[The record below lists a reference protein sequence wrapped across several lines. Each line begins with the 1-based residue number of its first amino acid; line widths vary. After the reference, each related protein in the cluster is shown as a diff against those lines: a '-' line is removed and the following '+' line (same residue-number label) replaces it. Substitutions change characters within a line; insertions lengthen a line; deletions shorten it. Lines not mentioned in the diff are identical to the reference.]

1 MTDGEPEA
9 LPAPLNEALVAL
21 ADQCKVPPDYHGIL
35 AGFDVSLFGC
45 IAADSSALDEAL
57 KDLLEGAVEPPSTAQ
72 RLLLLSSLRLLY
84 ETCRQQSSAARQGKR
99 QEENDITS
107 GLSTSSWSEQF
118 PPKLSGERVMSLQK
132 QFHARY
138 PGEIL
143 DPDNYPSARLLA
155 YVAKVVQK
163 GELRWIPW
171 KLRMSQAQQDSLALR
186 RPAKVPRLEELIYDD
201 VPQREIPAGAV
212 GANYLSGIL
221 GLVSVAVAMLQG
233 AHLAS
238 LREFERKFIKLATQK
253 CEAGIRNP
261 FAEEIMQADR
271 QLWCQ
276 MADLVNLHGWSLDD
290 ALTEYTEIRGD
301 MASLLQSRV
310 AVPKKFDIPP
320 GLRRLPGGKGKQKGG
335 GKGRGVT
342 GGQSGQTGAKWI
354 TKFEDKGST
363 QLLRTKVLE
372 GGRNHASYFNA
383 GVRSGSL
390 GGLCRF
396 TLENPKLVEYVNL
409 FLQSVFPD
417 GTWSSFCISHNE
429 FAHLHSD
436 FNAPGSLNHSCS
448 LGAFDKGG
456 LWIQVADSAF
466 PEHPRVPPTDA
477 QADQTLR
484 GCIFNTRRSGISFDG
499 SLPHCSEPWTGDRWV
514 LTAYTSAQLPRVSA
528 SDVQQLR
535 DLHFPLP
542 DSSCQTAASELSGA
556 AILPAPPSVLDL
568 SKVRGNL
575 FLDLFAGHARPLS
588 SAFLQAGVSVLSVDT
603 MLASEHDLLDDSVFE
618 PLLRLSFSGAVTSA
632 HASPPCREYS
642 RCKLIRPG
650 PKPLRTPEHLA
661 GVPGL
666 SSSEQERV
674 DASRTLMERAVEILH
689 ATYKAGGHFSLE
701 NPANSML
708 WLEEAVRLLLQKA
721 NADVLV
727 VAACAYGWDISKR
740 WAFATS
746 FRDMQRLAKD
756 CSHAEGSH
764 RPVAGVRDE
773 SGGYASQQTSEFP
786 AKLAEAYVSAALPL
800 FSTCENPL
808 DVQLSQLYQ
817 LIPAKGRF
825 DMPFAHQDG
834 AGIYSVPDWSFPP
847 NGTVDRLQQVRHAL
861 TQKLFELKAPIRLRE
876 HVLAKSDSPLFSEGE
891 IESFRAIFSEF
902 LVATTGRPVDW
913 WDGAGPLLAPWNP
926 DFRYRFTVAD
936 FFDLRHDVRLFPADA
951 KLLWKLPR

>member
-9 LPAPLNEALVAL
+9 LPALLNEALVAL

-84 ETCRQQSSAARQGKR
+84 ETCRQQSSASRQGKR

-155 YVAKVVQK
+155 YVAKVIQK

-238 LREFERKFIKLATQK
+238 LRKFERKFIKLATQK

-271 QLWCQ
+271 QPWCQ

-335 GKGRGVT
+335 GKGRGAN

-354 TKFEDKGST
+354 TKFEDKG
-363 QLLRTKVLE
+363 
-372 GGRNHASYFNA
+372 
-383 GVRSGSL
+383 
-390 GGLCRF
+390 
-396 TLENPKLVEYVNL
+396 
-409 FLQSVFPD
+409 
-417 GTWSSFCISHNE
+417 
-429 FAHLHSD
+429 
-436 FNAPGSLNHSCS
+436 
-448 LGAFDKGG
+448 
-456 LWIQVADSAF
+456 
-466 PEHPRVPPTDA
+466 
-477 QADQTLR
+477 
-484 GCIFNTRRSGISFDG
+484 
-499 SLPHCSEPWTGDRWV
+499 
-514 LTAYTSAQLPRVSA
+514 
-528 SDVQQLR
+528 
-535 DLHFPLP
+535 
-542 DSSCQTAASELSGA
+542 
-556 AILPAPPSVLDL
+556 ILPAPPSVLDL

-674 DASRTLMERAVEILH
+674 DASRTLMERAVELLH

-708 WLEEAVRLLLQKA
+708 WLEEAVRILLQKA

-876 HVLAKSDSPLFSEGE
+876 HVQAKSDSPLFSEGE

-913 WDGAGPLLAPWNP
+913 SVQPFQPYTLKALQQLSEALEDPDDTLFACLQSGWQLSYRAGTVRVPQSKREKLRGLLNPLLVAGRVELKLIQQALGLLQWITQLHKELRPWLSSLYDDISRPPGTSFSIEPSRWGSLAPCLSDAMVFISTPAGAAIPVGSKLLSARHIELWKKSDLAKVPLTSKRVWMRIADPQSRFRRLSVLSRWDGVSPLPSPWNP

>member
-1 MTDGEPEA
+1 
-9 LPAPLNEALVAL
+9 
-21 ADQCKVPPDYHGIL
+21 
-35 AGFDVSLFGC
+35 
-45 IAADSSALDEAL
+45 
-57 KDLLEGAVEPPSTAQ
+57 
-72 RLLLLSSLRLLY
+72 
-84 ETCRQQSSAARQGKR
+84 
-99 QEENDITS
+99 
-107 GLSTSSWSEQF
+107 
-118 PPKLSGERVMSLQK
+118 
-132 QFHARY
+132 
-138 PGEIL
+138 
-143 DPDNYPSARLLA
+143 
-155 YVAKVVQK
+155 
-163 GELRWIPW
+163 
-171 KLRMSQAQQDSLALR
+171 
-186 RPAKVPRLEELIYDD
+186 
-201 VPQREIPAGAV
+201 
-212 GANYLSGIL
+212 
-221 GLVSVAVAMLQG
+221 
-233 AHLAS
+233 
-238 LREFERKFIKLATQK
+238 
-253 CEAGIRNP
+253 
-261 FAEEIMQADR
+261 
-271 QLWCQ
+271 
-276 MADLVNLHGWSLDD
+276 
-290 ALTEYTEIRGD
+290 
-301 MASLLQSRV
+301 
-310 AVPKKFDIPP
+310 
-320 GLRRLPGGKGKQKGG
+320 
-335 GKGRGVT
+335 
-342 GGQSGQTGAKWI
+342 
-354 TKFEDKGST
+354 
-363 QLLRTKVLE
+363 
-372 GGRNHASYFNA
+372 
-383 GVRSGSL
+383 
-390 GGLCRF
+390 
-396 TLENPKLVEYVNL
+396 
-409 FLQSVFPD
+409 
-417 GTWSSFCISHNE
+417 
-429 FAHLHSD
+429 
-436 FNAPGSLNHSCS
+436 
-448 LGAFDKGG
+448 
-456 LWIQVADSAF
+456 
-466 PEHPRVPPTDA
+466 
-477 QADQTLR
+477 
-484 GCIFNTRRSGISFDG
+484 
-499 SLPHCSEPWTGDRWV
+499 
-514 LTAYTSAQLPRVSA
+514 
-528 SDVQQLR
+528 
-535 DLHFPLP
+535 
-542 DSSCQTAASELSGA
+542 
-556 AILPAPPSVLDL
+556 
-568 SKVRGNL
+568 
-575 FLDLFAGHARPLS
+575 
-588 SAFLQAGVSVLSVDT
+588 

-674 DASRTLMERAVEILH
+674 DASRTLMERAVELLH

-708 WLEEAVRLLLQKA
+708 WLEEAVRILLQKA

-825 DMPFAHQDG
+825 DMPFAH
-834 AGIYSVPDWSFPP
+834 DWSFPP

-913 WDGAGPLLAPWNP
+913 SVQPFQPYTLNALQQLSEALEDPDDTLEKLRGLLNPLLVAGRVELKLIQQALGLLQWITQLHKELRPWLSSLYEDISRPPGTSFSIEPSRWGSLAPCLSDAMVFISTPAGTAIPVGSKLLSARHIELWKKSDLAKVPLTSKRVWMRIADPQSRFRRLSVLSRRAYENLRTIVLRQFWWDGVSPLPAPWNP